1 MNQIY
6 NPQTI
11 EDHEFL
17 FTHLCDC
24 GEAGGQGGELP
35 ALAASGLGLRLED
48 DGLQADGVGGGGG
61 EAGHG
66 VVRGA
71 GVVTVRHQLRELGG
85 RGLELADSYPED
97 TVNIIMVMSASLT

>member
-1 MNQIY
+1 MSNQIV
-6 NPQTI
+6 
-11 EDHEFL
+11 
-17 FTHLCDC
+17 HLCDC
-24 GEAGGQGGELP
+24 GEAGGQGGELS

-85 RGLELADSYPED
+85 RGLEPADSYPED
-97 TVNIIMVMSASLT
+97 TQDTVSIIMVMSASLT